1 MATSIMHVKILGND
15 ATVAN
20 SQPYRRNRKR
30 FVIKTIYPYF
40 LLLSHTKTNTL
51 KAIEQI

>member
-1 MATSIMHVKILGND
+1 MHVKILGND

-20 SQPYRRNRKR
+20 SQPYRRNRKG
-30 FVIKTIYPYF
+30 FVVKTIYPYF
-40 LLLSHTKTNTL
+40 WLLLHTKINTF